1 MTTSSAYSYS
11 QRHIFDIKTLIEA
24 VRFLII
30 NSILAVVFLFLILEE
45 IDWAI
50 FSFRERLNDR
60 VIDNTSWNFKQIF

>member
-11 QRHIFDIKTLIEA
+11 QRNIFDIKTLLEA

-30 NSILAVVFLFLILEE
+30 NSILALILLFLIFEE

-50 FSFRERLNDR
+50 FSFREKPNDQ
-60 VIDNTSWNFKQIF
+60 VIDNTSWNIKEIF